1 MDGITIGIIDRI
13 GRLDLG
19 ISDDGIDKFQNPG
32 VIIPIDDKLGN
43 ALIGD
48 ASGRGKACL
57 GGSVFNVLGIVRP
70 EPNVAG
76 ASCDEVTCRS
86 SRHILQFYL
95 ALKDLDFEHVGCR

>member
-13 GRLDLG
+13 RCLDLR
-19 ISDDGIDKFQNPG
+19 IADDGINKFQNPG
-32 VIIPIDDKLGN
+32 VIIPIDNKLGN

-48 ASGRGKACL
+48 ASGRGNACL
-57 GGSVFNVLGIVRP
+57 GGSIFNILGIVRP

-76 ASCDEVTCRS
+76 ASCDEVTRRS
-86 SRHILQFYL
+86 RRYIVQFYL